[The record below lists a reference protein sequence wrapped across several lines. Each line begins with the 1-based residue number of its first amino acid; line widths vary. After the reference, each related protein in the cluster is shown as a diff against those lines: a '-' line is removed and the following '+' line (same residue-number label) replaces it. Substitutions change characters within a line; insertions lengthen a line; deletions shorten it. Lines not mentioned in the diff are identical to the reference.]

1 MKSGKVL
8 VSILCAAI
16 LFNMEIF
23 TSQSKPHLNNHINPS
38 TEISFL
44 SNKNITANGNIDPFS
59 EKIQWIYKTIDN
71 KTYRRLYDFRNQC
84 WIGDWEAVS

>member
-23 TSQSKPHLNNHINPS
+23 TSQAKPHLNNHINPS

-44 SNKNITANGNIDPFS
+44 SNKNITDNGNIDPFS

-71 KTYRRLYDFRNQC
+71 KT
-84 WIGDWEAVS
+84 